1 MYQLGLLRAILPMK
15 KAVYLVK
22 INGLGSNSGGV
33 GGN

>member
-1 MYQLGLLRAILPMK
+1 MYQLGLLWAILPMK
-15 KAVYLVK
+15 KAAYLAK